1 VTLPALADTDLPVSE
16 EADSSMGDVD
26 GEAAIAGRSLADELC
41 LPNVS
46 FHFDVFFA
54 SALMGGKGGG
64 KPGDSGGRSLRG
76 IDERDAL
83 LISRAR
89 D

>member
-1 VTLPALADTDLPVSE
+1 VTLPALADTDLPVSK
-16 EADSSMGDVD
+16 EAASSMGDAD
-26 GEAAIAGRSLADELC
+26 GEAAGRSLADELC
-41 LPNVS
+41 LPKVS

-64 KPGDSGGRSLRG
+64 KPGDSRGRSLRG